1 MKLNFNKDQGFA
13 VSEKLYQLINTELA
27 EKATPVNGA
36 NVITLNFRD
45 PGYSAETGGYHPV
58 EIRVEKI
65 NEFWQIAYITDFSF
79 QGSPFPE
86 LIKEIDICFI
96 TKQAFSLFCGW
107 LQNKSAKELLSLF
120 IDNFIDYYSMDC
132 YQVSISFD

>member
-1 MKLNFNKDQGFA
+1 MKLNFNKVQGFA
-13 VSEKLYQLINTELA
+13 VPEKLYQLINTELA
-27 EKATPVNGA
+27 DTATPVNTA
-36 NVITLNFRD
+36 NAITLNFRD

-58 EIRVEKI
+58 EIRLENKS
-65 NEFWQIAYITDFSF
+65 ELWQIAYITDFSF

-96 TKQAFSLFCGW
+96 TKQVFSLFCGW

-120 IDNFIDYYSMDC
+120 IDNFIEYYSMDC

>member
-1 MKLNFNKDQGFA
+1 MKLNFNKVQGFA
-13 VSEKLYQLINTELA
+13 VPEKLFQLINTELA
-27 EKATPVNGA
+27 EITKPVNETNA
-36 NVITLNFRD
+36 ITLNFRD
-45 PGYSAETGGYHPV
+45 PNYSAEAGGYHPV
-58 EIRVEKI
+58 EIRLENKSGL
-65 NEFWQIAYITDFSF
+65 WQIAYITDFSF

-96 TKQAFSLFCGW
+96 TKQVFSLFCGW

-120 IDNFIDYYSMDC
+120 IDNFIEYYSMDC

>member
-1 MKLNFNKDQGFA
+1 MKLNFNKVQGFA
-13 VSEKLYQLINTELA
+13 VPEKLYQLINTELA
-27 EKATPVNGA
+27 DTATPA
-36 NVITLNFRD
+36 NTANAITLNFRD

-58 EIRVEKI
+58 EIRLENKS
-65 NEFWQIAYITDFSF
+65 ELWQIAYITDFSF

-120 IDNFIDYYSMDC
+120 IDNFIEYYSMDC
-132 YQVSISFD
+132 YQVSISVD

>member
-1 MKLNFNKDQGFA
+1 MKLNFNKVQGFT
-13 VSEKLYQLINTELA
+13 VPEKLYQLINTELA
-27 EKATPVNGA
+27 DTATPVNTA
-36 NVITLNFRD
+36 NAITLNFRD

-58 EIRVEKI
+58 EIRLENKS
-65 NEFWQIAYITDFSF
+65 ELWQIAYITDFSF
-79 QGSPFPE
+79 QGSPFPK

-96 TKQAFSLFCGW
+96 TKTAFSLFFGW

-120 IDNFIDYYSMDC
+120 VDNFIDYYSMDC